1 MLNIKIYEQG
11 AVMNKKIE
19 GVVIGLAGVLFWFAP
34 FAEWHEDYMVFHQAG
49 NHIGGIAYLL
59 LASSL
64 AYSIFSWL
72 SQPHLRLISACLA
85 LLISFYFLFL
95 AGSNTSWGLMCLI
108 FMSGYGAVS
117 AKYEIDDMKS
127 QD

>member
-1 MLNIKIYEQG
+1 
-11 AVMNKKIE
+11 MNKKIE

-49 NHIGGIAYLL
+49 NHIGGVAYLL
-59 LASSL
+59 LASSF
-64 AYSIFSWL
+64 AYAVFSWL
-72 SQPHLRLISACLA
+72 GQHHLRVISACLA
-85 LLISFYFLFL
+85 LLISIYFLFL

-117 AKYEIDDMKS
+117 AKYEIDDLKS